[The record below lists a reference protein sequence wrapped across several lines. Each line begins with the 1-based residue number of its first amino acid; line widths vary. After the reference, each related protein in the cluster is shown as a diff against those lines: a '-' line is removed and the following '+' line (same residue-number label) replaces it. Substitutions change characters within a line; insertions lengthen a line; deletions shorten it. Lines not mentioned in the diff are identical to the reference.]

1 MVEYIPTLQWL
12 GSSSDTTIENYLR
25 RYVQTIPAVPRLRRS
40 KDLDVLDR
48 DLFELCRPSL
58 Q

>member
-25 RYVQTIPAVPRLRRS
+25 RYVQTIPAVSRLRRS